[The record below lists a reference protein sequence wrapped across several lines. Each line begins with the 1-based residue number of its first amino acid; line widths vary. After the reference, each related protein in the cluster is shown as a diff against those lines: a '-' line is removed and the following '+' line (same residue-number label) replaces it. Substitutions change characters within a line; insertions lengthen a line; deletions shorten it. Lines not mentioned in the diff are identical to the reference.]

1 MQDLEGKV
9 AFITGGASGIGLAM
23 ARSFAAAGMKIAI
36 ADIQADAL
44 EAARAEL
51 KGSNADVL
59 AIELD
64 VTDRDAMARA
74 ADETEA
80 RFGKVHLLCNNAGV
94 ATGGPLAEATYQDW
108 DWVIG
113 VNLQGVVNGIRTFV
127 PRIQNHGE
135 GGHVVNTASIAGQVA
150 LPGLGVYNA
159 TKYAVVGISETL
171 VQELEPNGIGVSVLC
186 PGFVD
191 TNIYDSQRNR
201 PATLTNADANQDE
214 GFFGDT
220 DLIDQVRGNAMDPAV
235 VGEKVLEAV
244 RDNEFYIFT
253 HPEFMPMVQA
263 RTQNILTAY
272 ERSTGSDDRD

>member
-23 ARSFAAAGMKIAI
+23 ARSFAAAGMKVVI
-36 ADIQADAL
+36 ADIQTDAL
-44 EAARAEL
+44 EKAAAEL

-74 ADETEA
+74 ADEAEA
-80 RFGKVHLLCNNAGV
+80 AFGNVHVLCNNAGV
-94 ATGGPLAEATYQDW
+94 VAFGPLIDATYEDW

-113 VNLQGVVNGIRTFV
+113 VNLHGVINGIQTFL
-127 PRIQNHGE
+127 PRIKGHGE
-135 GGHVVNTASIAGQVA
+135 GGHVVNTASIAGHVA
-150 LPGLGVYNA
+150 LPGLGIYNA

-171 VQELEPNGIGVSVLC
+171 VQELEPHGIGVSVLC

-201 PATLTNADANQDE
+201 PKALQNP
-214 GFFGDT
+214 DT
-220 DLIDQVRGNAMDPAV
+220 DPGQDFLGGSEQVEQVRQSAMDPAL

-244 RDNEFYIFT
+244 RNNEFYILT
-253 HPEFMPMVQA
+253 HPDFRPLVEERM
-263 RTQNILTAY
+263 QNIIEGF
-272 ERSTGSDDRD
+272 ERG

>member
-23 ARSFAAAGMKIAI
+23 ARSFAAAGMKVVI
-36 ADIQADAL
+36 ADIQTDAL
-44 EAARAEL
+44 EKAAAGL

-74 ADETEA
+74 ADEAEA
-80 RFGKVHLLCNNAGV
+80 AFGNVHVLCNNAGV
-94 ATGGPLAEATYQDW
+94 AAFGPLIDATYEDW

-113 VNLQGVVNGIRTFV
+113 VNLHGVINGIQTFL
-127 PRIQNHGE
+127 PRIKGHGE
-135 GGHVVNTASIAGQVA
+135 GGHVVNTASIAGHVA
-150 LPGLGVYNA
+150 LPGLGIYNA

-171 VQELEPNGIGVSVLC
+171 VQELEPDGIGVSVLC

-201 PATLTNADANQDE
+201 PKALQNPDSDPGQE
-214 GFFGDT
+214 FLGGSEQVEQVE
-220 DLIDQVRGNAMDPAV
+220 QVRQSAMDPAL

-244 RDNEFYIFT
+244 RNNEFYILT
-253 HPEFMPMVQA
+253 HPDFRPLVEGRM
-263 RTQNILTAY
+263 QNILEGF
-272 ERSTGSDDRD
+272 ERR

>member
-23 ARSFAAAGMKIAI
+23 ARSFAAAGMKVVI

-44 EAARAEL
+44 EKAAAEL

-74 ADETEA
+74 ADEAEA
-80 RFGKVHLLCNNAGV
+80 AFGNVHVLCNNAGV
-94 ATGGPLAEATYQDW
+94 VAFGPLIDATYEDW

-113 VNLQGVVNGIRTFV
+113 VNLHGVINGIQTFL
-127 PRIQNHGE
+127 PRIKGHGE
-135 GGHVVNTASIAGQVA
+135 GGHVVNTASIAGHVA
-150 LPGLGVYNA
+150 LPGLGIYNA

-171 VQELEPNGIGVSVLC
+171 VQELEPHGIGVSVLC

-201 PATLTNADANQDE
+201 PKALQNP
-214 GFFGDT
+214 DT
-220 DLIDQVRGNAMDPAV
+220 DPGQDFLGGSELVEQVRQSAMDPAL

-244 RDNEFYIFT
+244 RNNEFYILT
-253 HPEFMPMVQA
+253 HPDFRPLVEERM
-263 RTQNILTAY
+263 QNIIEGF
-272 ERSTGSDDRD
+272 ERG

>member
-23 ARSFAAAGMKIAI
+23 ARSFAAAGMKVVI
-36 ADIQADAL
+36 ADIQTDAL
-44 EAARAEL
+44 EKAAAEL

-74 ADETEA
+74 ADEAEA
-80 RFGKVHLLCNNAGV
+80 AFGNVHVLCNNAGV
-94 ATGGPLAEATYQDW
+94 VAFGPLIDATYEDW

-113 VNLQGVVNGIRTFV
+113 VNLHGVINGIQTFL
-127 PRIQNHGE
+127 PRIKGHGE
-135 GGHVVNTASIAGQVA
+135 GGHVVNTASIAGHVA
-150 LPGLGVYNA
+150 LPGLGIYNA

-171 VQELEPNGIGVSVLC
+171 VQELEPHGIGVSVLC
-186 PGFVD
+186 PGFVN

-201 PATLTNADANQDE
+201 PKALQNP
-214 GFFGDT
+214 DT
-220 DLIDQVRGNAMDPAV
+220 DPGQDFLGGSEQVEQVRQSAMDPAL

-244 RDNEFYIFT
+244 RNNEFYILT
-253 HPEFMPMVQA
+253 HPDFRPLVEERM
-263 RTQNILTAY
+263 QNIIEGF
-272 ERSTGSDDRD
+272 ERG

>member
-23 ARSFAAAGMKIAI
+23 ARSFAAAGMKVVI
-36 ADIQADAL
+36 ADIQTDAL
-44 EAARAEL
+44 EKAAAGL

-74 ADETEA
+74 ADEAEA
-80 RFGKVHLLCNNAGV
+80 AFGNVHVLCNNAGV
-94 ATGGPLAEATYQDW
+94 AAFGPLIDATYEDW

-113 VNLQGVVNGIRTFV
+113 VNLHGVINGIQTFL
-127 PRIQNHGE
+127 PRIKGHGE
-135 GGHVVNTASIAGQVA
+135 GGHVVNTASIAGHVA
-150 LPGLGVYNA
+150 MSGLGIYTA

-171 VQELEPNGIGVSVLC
+171 VQELEPDGIGVSVLC

-201 PATLTNADANQDE
+201 PKALQNPDSDPGQDFLGGSE
-214 GFFGDT
+214 QVEQVE
-220 DLIDQVRGNAMDPAV
+220 QVRQSAMDPAL

-244 RDNEFYIFT
+244 RNNEFYILT
-253 HPEFMPMVQA
+253 HPDFRPLVEGRM
-263 RTQNILTAY
+263 QNILEGF
-272 ERSTGSDDRD
+272 ERR

>member
-9 AFITGGASGIGLAM
+9 AFITGGASGIGLAI
-23 ARSFAAAGMKIAI
+23 ARSFAAAGMKVVI
-36 ADIQADAL
+36 ADIQTDAL
-44 EAARAEL
+44 EKAAAEL

-74 ADETEA
+74 ADEAEA
-80 RFGKVHLLCNNAGV
+80 AFGNVHVLCNNAGV
-94 ATGGPLAEATYQDW
+94 VAFGPLIDATYEDW

-113 VNLQGVVNGIRTFV
+113 VNLHGVINGIQTFL
-127 PRIQNHGE
+127 PRIKGHGE
-135 GGHVVNTASIAGQVA
+135 GGHVVNTASIAGHVA
-150 LPGLGVYNA
+150 LPGLGIYNA

-171 VQELEPNGIGVSVLC
+171 VQELEPDGIGVSVLC

-201 PATLTNADANQDE
+201 PKALQNP
-214 GFFGDT
+214 DT
-220 DLIDQVRGNAMDPAV
+220 DPGQDFLGGSEQVEQVRQSAMDPAL

-244 RDNEFYIFT
+244 RNNEFYILT
-253 HPEFMPMVQA
+253 HPDFRPLVEERM
-263 RTQNILTAY
+263 QNIIEGF
-272 ERSTGSDDRD
+272 ERG

>member
-9 AFITGGASGIGLAM
+9 AFITGGASGIGLAI
-23 ARSFAAAGMKIAI
+23 ARSFAAAGMKVVI
-36 ADIQADAL
+36 ADIQTDAL
-44 EAARAEL
+44 EKAAAEL

-74 ADETEA
+74 ADEAEA
-80 RFGKVHLLCNNAGV
+80 AFGNVHVLCNNAGV
-94 ATGGPLAEATYQDW
+94 VAFGPLIDATYEDW

-113 VNLQGVVNGIRTFV
+113 VNLHGVISGIQTFL
-127 PRIQNHGE
+127 PRIKGHGE
-135 GGHVVNTASIAGQVA
+135 GGHVVNTASIAGHVA
-150 LPGLGVYNA
+150 LPGLGIYNA

-171 VQELEPNGIGVSVLC
+171 VQELEPDGIGVSVLC

-201 PATLTNADANQDE
+201 PKALQNP
-214 GFFGDT
+214 DT
-220 DLIDQVRGNAMDPAV
+220 DPGQDFLGGSEQVEQVRQSAMDPAL

-244 RDNEFYIFT
+244 RNNEFYILT
-253 HPEFMPMVQA
+253 HPDFRPLVEERM
-263 RTQNILTAY
+263 QNIIEGF
-272 ERSTGSDDRD
+272 ERG